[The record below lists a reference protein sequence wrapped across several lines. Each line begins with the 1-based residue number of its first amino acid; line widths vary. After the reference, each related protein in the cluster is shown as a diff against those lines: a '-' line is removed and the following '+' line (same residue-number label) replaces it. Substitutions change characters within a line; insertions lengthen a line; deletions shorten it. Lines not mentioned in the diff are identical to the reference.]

1 MRRHQLQVLTIQ
13 LGHFMLKT
21 KKVKISIWVDKDVY
35 DKIDKKMVNV
45 SWLIRRFLSEYVDKS
60 REKSK

>member
-1 MRRHQLQVLTIQ
+1 
-13 LGHFMLKT
+13 MLKT